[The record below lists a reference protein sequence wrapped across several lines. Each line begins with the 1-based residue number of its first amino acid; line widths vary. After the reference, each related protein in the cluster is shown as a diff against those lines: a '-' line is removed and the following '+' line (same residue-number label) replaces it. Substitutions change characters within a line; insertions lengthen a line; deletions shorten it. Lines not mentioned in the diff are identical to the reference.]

1 MTQALRTLVVLAVL
15 GAFTRPAHGQFNF
28 NLGGEL
34 ARPTSGLASLVKEDY
49 GYGAHA
55 ALTYWLS
62 YRAQLIGSGAYV
74 TYGSEAFESRT
85 ELEDLVDQDLDDVVD
100 DVVERIE
107 GDYSSIPITL
117 GLRYYPLERL
127 FIQGSAGVVYK
138 RTRQEGNA
146 GASSNDDFVTERDLI
161 VSSGVGLLIGRFSF
175 QAQYNLAQD
184 DWKWFSLGV
193 SMIFGKL

>member
-1 MTQALRTLVVLAVL
+1 MMPGLRTLVFAAVL
-15 GAFTRPAHGQFNF
+15 GAFAPSAHGQLNF

-34 ARPTSGLASLVKEDY
+34 ARPTSGLAGLVEEDY

-62 YRAQLIGSGAYV
+62 YRYQLIGSGAYV
-74 TYGSEAFESRT
+74 TYGSEAFSGRSG
-85 ELEDLVDQDLDDVVD
+85 LEDLEDQDLDLDDIVD
-100 DVVERIE
+100 RIE
-107 GDYSSIPITL
+107 GNYTSIPVTA
-117 GLRYYPLERL
+117 GLRFYPLERL

-138 RTRQEGNA
+138 RTRRKGNA
-146 GASSNDDFVTERDLI
+146 GSGANGDFVTERDLI
-161 VSSGVGLLIGRFSF
+161 VSPGIGLLIGRFSF
-175 QAQYNLAQD
+175 QTRYNLSRD

>member
-1 MTQALRTLVVLAVL
+1 MAQGLRALVFAAVLATL
-15 GAFTRPAHGQFNF
+15 THSAYGQLNF
-28 NLGGEL
+28 NLGAEA
-34 ARPTSGLASLVKEDY
+34 ARPTSGLVEDDY

-62 YRAQLIGSGAYV
+62 YRSQVIASGAYV

-85 ELEDLVDQDLDDVVD
+85 ELGDLVDQDLDGIAD
-100 DVVERIE
+100 RIE

-127 FIQGSAGVVYK
+127 FLQGSAGVVYK
-138 RTRQEGNA
+138 RTRQEDNA
-146 GASSNDDFVTERDLI
+146 GANKEAGFVTERDLI
-161 VSSGVGLLIGRFSF
+161 VSPGIGLLIGRFSL
-175 QAQYNLAQD
+175 QAQYNVAQD

>member
-1 MTQALRTLVVLAVL
+1 MTQGLRALAFAAVL
-15 GAFTRPAHGQFNF
+15 GAFTHSAYGQLNF
-28 NLGGEL
+28 NLGAEA
-34 ARPTSGLASLVKEDY
+34 ARPTSGLAKLVKEDY

-62 YRAQLIGSGAYV
+62 YRSQLIVSGAYV
-74 TYGSEAFESRT
+74 TYGSEALESRP
-85 ELEDLVDQDLDDVVD
+85 ELGDFVDQDLDGIADRV
-100 DVVERIE
+100 E

-117 GLRYYPLERL
+117 GMRYYPLERL
-127 FIQGSAGVVYK
+127 FLQGSAGVVYK
-138 RTRQEGNA
+138 RTRRDDNA
-146 GASSNDDFVTERDLI
+146 GANRETGFVTKRDLI
-161 VSSGVGLLIGRFSF
+161 VSPGVGLLMGRFSL

>member
-1 MTQALRTLVVLAVL
+1 MAQGLRALVFAAVLAAL
-15 GAFTRPAHGQFNF
+15 THSAYGQMNF
-28 NLGGEL
+28 NLGAEA
-34 ARPTSGLASLVKEDY
+34 ARPTSGLAGQVEDDY

-62 YRAQLIGSGAYV
+62 YRSQLIASGAYV

-85 ELEDLVDQDLDDVVD
+85 ELGDLVDQDLDDIAD
-100 DVVERIE
+100 RIE
-107 GDYSSIPITL
+107 GDYSSIPIML

-127 FIQGSAGVVYK
+127 FLQGSAGVVYK
-138 RTRQEGNA
+138 RTRRDDNSGANKEA
-146 GASSNDDFVTERDLI
+146 GFVTERDLI
-161 VSSGVGLLIGRFSF
+161 VSPGVGLLIGRFSL
-175 QAQYNLAQD
+175 QAQYNVAQD

>member
-15 GAFTRPAHGQFNF
+15 GAFTQPAHGQFNF

-100 DVVERIE
+100 RIE

-138 RTRQEGNA
+138 RTRQKNNA
-146 GASSNDDFVTERDLI
+146 GSGANKDFVTKRDLI
-161 VSSGVGLLIGRFSF
+161 VSPGVGLLIGRFSF

-184 DWKWFSLGV
+184 DWKWLSLGV

>member
-1 MTQALRTLVVLAVL
+1 MAMALRILVFAAAL
-15 GAFTRPAHGQFNF
+15 GAFAPSAFGQFNF

-34 ARPTSGLASLVKEDY
+34 ARPASGLASLVKEDY

-62 YRAQLIGSGAYV
+62 YRYQVIGSGAYV
-74 TYGSEAFESRT
+74 TYGSEAFESRP
-85 ELEDLVDQDLDDVVD
+85 DLGSLSDPALDDVVA
-100 DVVERIE
+100 RIE
-107 GDYSSIPITL
+107 GDYSSVPITL

-138 RTRQEGNA
+138 RTRQKGKAGSSANEG
-146 GASSNDDFVTERDLI
+146 FVTKSDLI
-161 VSSGVGLLIGRFSF
+161 VSPGVGLLLGRFSL

-193 SMIFGKL
+193 SMIFGAL